1 MGESHDDEDINS
13 TYEKEKE
20 PERKKTKNKK
30 VKFVD
35 AETTLETTFHV
46 PPEVVH
52 SPKKKEIESFVND
65 VKQNNYRN

>member
-20 PERKKTKNKK
+20 PERKKTKKKK

-35 AETTLETTFHV
+35 VETTLEIIFHV

-52 SPKKKEIESFVND
+52 SPKKKETESFVND
-65 VKQNNYRN
+65 IKQNNYRN